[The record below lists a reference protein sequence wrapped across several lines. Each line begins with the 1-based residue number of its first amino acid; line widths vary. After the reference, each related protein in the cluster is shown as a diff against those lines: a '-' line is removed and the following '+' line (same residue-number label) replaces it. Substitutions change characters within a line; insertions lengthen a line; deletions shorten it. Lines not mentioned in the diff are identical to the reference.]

1 MTIDERLEKLA
12 ERSDAIAQ
20 SVELLTN
27 LHLDSERRY
36 AELIAR
42 NEERFAKTEERMVKL
57 MSSMDHLVDTVD
69 RLVHTVDRLANVVT
83 RHEERL
89 DDMEDRPH

>member
-12 ERSDAIAQ
+12 ERTDAIAQ
-20 SVELLTN
+20 SVELLTS

-36 AELIAR
+36 AELVAR
-42 NEERFAKTEERMVKL
+42 NEERFGRTEERAAKTEERMTQL
-57 MSSMDHLVDTVD
+57 METMN
-69 RLVHTVDRLANVVT
+69 RLANVVI

-89 DDMEDRPH
+89 DDLEDRPH

>member
-12 ERSDAIAQ
+12 ERTEAIAQ
-20 SVELLTN
+20 SVELLTSF
-27 LHLDSERRY
+27 HLDSERRY
-36 AELIAR
+36 
-42 NEERFAKTEERMVKL
+42 EERFAKTEERMVEL
-57 MSSMDHLVDTVD
+57 IDSMN
-69 RLVHTVDRLANVVT
+69 RLANIVI